1 MKRFNSILI
10 ANRGEI
16 ACRVIRTA
24 KELGYRTI
32 AVYSDADAGAP
43 HVQLADEAVRIGAGP
58 VGESYLLAERILEAA
73 VTSGAEAIHPGYG
86 FLSENAAF
94 AQAVEAAGLVFIG
107 PSAEAIEVMG
117 NKAESKRR
125 MIAAG
130 VPCVPGY
137 EGHDQSDECL
147 LVEGAKISLPL
158 MVKAAAGGG
167 GRGMRLVHDQ
177 ADLANAIKLARAE
190 AESAFGSGELILE
203 KAIIKPRHVEIQVFA
218 DTFGNT
224 VHLGERD
231 CSVQRRHQK
240 VIEEAPCPIMT
251 PELREQMGQSAI
263 EAAKSVNY
271 RGAGTVEFLLDSGK
285 NAAFY
290 FLEMNTRLQVE
301 HPVTELIT
309 GLDLVALQI
318 AVAQGEQLGFE
329 QADIQLEGHAIEVRL
344 YTEDPSQD
352 FLPASGPVELWQPAS
367 AVGLRIDSGICSG
380 QGISPFYD
388 PMVAK
393 VIGYGPN
400 REVARQRLIAGL
412 KETVLFGTPNNARF
426 LIQCLEKQQFID
438 GLATTDFIAEEFSEA
453 DLANPLPEFADAA
466 VAAVLELR
474 LEHNQLFQ
482 RALGVSH
489 NLRDWTSASCLVS
502 RKQYQFDELI
512 YDLAISPEGKDSYRI
527 TGMVAA
533 MDTGESP
540 SVVVTLS
547 QLQDT
552 SAQLLVDGKAITAI
566 YMSPKKGQLYCSIQ
580 GRSAFFKDL
589 IILDGLADEA
599 VGGGRVISPMH
610 GLLLDVLVAPGDLV
624 VKGQVLAVL
633 EAMKMHYEITA
644 EIDGTVIE
652 VSAVTGNQV
661 ATDDLLI
668 EISEPEELGDDTGT
682 TNSTINKNKDEAA

>member
-1 MKRFNSILI
+1 MQRFNSILI

-24 KELGYRTI
+24 KQLGYRTI
-32 AVYSDADAGAP
+32 AVYSDADAVAP
-43 HVQLADEAVRIGAGP
+43 HVQLADESVRIGPGP
-58 VGESYLLAERILEAA
+58 VGESYLLPERILEAA
-73 VTSGAEAIHPGYG
+73 ATSGAEAIHPGYG

-94 AQAVEAAGLVFIG
+94 AQAVEAAELVFIG

-137 EGHDQSDECL
+137 EGHDQSDATL
-147 LVEGAKISLPL
+147 LLEGAKIPLPL

-177 ADLANAIKLARAE
+177 AELANAIKLARAE

-203 KAIIKPRHVEIQVFA
+203 KAIIQPRHVEIQVFA
-218 DTFGNT
+218 DSFGNT

-263 EAAKSVNY
+263 NAAKSVNY
-271 RGAGTVEFLLDSGK
+271 RGAGTVEFLLDSSG
-285 NAAFY
+285 AFY

-318 AVAQGEQLGFE
+318 AVAQGDQLGLE
-329 QADIQLEGHAIEVRL
+329 QADIKLEGHAIEVRL

-352 FLPASGPVELWQPAS
+352 FLPASGPVELWQPAT
-367 AVGLRIDSGICSG
+367 AVGVRIDSGICSG
-380 QGISPFYD
+380 QAISPFYD

-393 VIGYGPN
+393 VIGYGPT
-400 REVARQRLIAGL
+400 REVARLRLIAAL
-412 KETVLFGTPNNARF
+412 KETVLFGTPNNTRF
-426 LIQCLEKQQFID
+426 LIQCLEKQQFIY
-438 GLATTDFIAEEFSEA
+438 GLATTAFIAEEFSEA
-453 DLANPLPEFADAA
+453 DLANPLPEFSDAA

-474 LEHNQLFQ
+474 LEHNQLFE
-482 RALGVSH
+482 RALGVSD
-489 NLRDWTSASCLVS
+489 NLKDWTSASPLVS

-512 YDLAISPEGKDSYRI
+512 HDLSISPQGGGRYLVS
-527 TGMVAA
+527 T
-533 MDTGESP
+533 MDTGESR
-540 SVVVTLS
+540 SLVVSLVELK
-547 QLQDT
+547 DT
-552 SAQLLVDGKAITAI
+552 SAELLVDDKPIRAT
-566 YMSPKKGQLYCSIQ
+566 YMSPKKGQLYCSIE

-589 IILDGLADEA
+589 IILDGLVDEA
-599 VGGGRVISPMH
+599 VGGGRVIAPMH
-610 GLLLDVLVAPGDLV
+610 GLLRDVLVARGDQV

-661 ATDDLLI
+661 ATGDLLI
-668 EISEPEELGDDTGT
+668 EIEALESEAVDVEE
-682 TNSTINKNKDEAA
+682 